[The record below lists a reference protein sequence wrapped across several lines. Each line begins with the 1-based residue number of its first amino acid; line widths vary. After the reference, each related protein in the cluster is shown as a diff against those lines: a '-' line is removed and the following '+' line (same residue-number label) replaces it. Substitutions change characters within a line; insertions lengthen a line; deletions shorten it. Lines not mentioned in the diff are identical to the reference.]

1 MGQIDWRR
9 VLLGGIVA
17 GLIID
22 VVEWMLHGFVLGP
35 QWRQVMA
42 GLGRPFQETGLRMS
56 FYVLLGLAYGIAAMW
71 VYASIRPRY
80 GAGPRTALYA
90 GLGVWLLGYC
100 LPTMSWVP
108 MGLFPRRLL
117 AIAMLVGLVE
127 ILVATLAGAWFY
139 QEPGKGSESIAR
151 AA

>member
-22 VVEWMLHGFVLGP
+22 VFEWMLHGLVLGP

-42 GLGRPFQETGLRMS
+42 GLGRPLQETGLRMS
-56 FYVLLGLAYGIAAMW
+56 FYVLLGLAYGIVAMW

-100 LPTMSWVP
+100 LPSMTWVVI
-108 MGLFPRRLL
+108 GLFPRRLM

-127 ILVATLAGAWFY
+127 ILVATLAGAWLY
-139 QEPGKGSESIAR
+139 QEPGKGTESIAR